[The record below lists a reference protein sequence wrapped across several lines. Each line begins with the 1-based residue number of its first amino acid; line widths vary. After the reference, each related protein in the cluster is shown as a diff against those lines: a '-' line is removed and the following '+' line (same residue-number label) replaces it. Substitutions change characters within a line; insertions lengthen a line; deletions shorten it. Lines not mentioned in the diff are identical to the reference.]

1 MNGGADAALSFP
13 SLLRHFSLRTVPLLF
28 HVLLKT
34 EHMVMLNENKSE
46 SLSDEHR
53 LKP

>member
-1 MNGGADAALSFP
+1 MNGGADAALSFR
-13 SLLRHFSLRTVPLLF
+13 SRLRHFGLRTVPLLF

-34 EHMVMLNENKSE
+34 EHVVMLNENKPE
-46 SLSDEHR
+46 SLSDECR